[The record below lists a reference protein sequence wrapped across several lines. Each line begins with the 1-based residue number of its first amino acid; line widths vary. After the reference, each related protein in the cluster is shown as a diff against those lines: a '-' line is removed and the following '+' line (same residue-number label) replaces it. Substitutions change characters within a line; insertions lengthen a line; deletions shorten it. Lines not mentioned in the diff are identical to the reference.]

1 MNKTKERTKKIM
13 KLRSKTILTCIIL
26 SLLLTACTDADY
38 ATKEVKDNADSFNL
52 IRECTVYN
60 TRSDKPLF
68 HIIANFSL
76 NIDAADEQLEI
87 ICQTKNKKRR
97 HYIQTASHPI

>member
-1 MNKTKERTKKIM
+1 M